1 MVRILTINQK
11 NYKTKKINPMKKTA
25 IYIGLLLAGLLLG
38 WLLFGGTST
47 NEHNH
52 EHSTET
58 KANQMWTC
66 SMHPQIMK
74 TEPGDCPICGMDLI
88 PAEAGAEGLST
99 DEFKLT
105 ENAMKLANIQTT
117 IIGATDGTDNTLKLS
132 GKIVANEKKNAVQ
145 VSYFSGRIEEL
156 FINFTGEQIKKGQ
169 KLATIYSPELFA
181 AQQELLTA
189 KSLKASQPQL
199 YKAVRNK
206 LKLWKLSE
214 EQINSIEQTGKVIEN
229 FPVYA
234 TISGTVSEKIVEV
247 GQTVKAGQGLFKI
260 ADLNSLWAEFDVYE
274 NQISQIKTGQVI
286 EIRTNALPGK
296 VIETKVSFIDPVL
309 DNNTR
314 TVTMRADIR
323 NSNAEFKPG
332 MFVSGILTLETSSE
346 TIMVPSSA
354 ILWTGKRS
362 LVYVK
367 TKADQPVFEMRTIQI
382 GKKIGD
388 SYEVVSGLKSGEEIV
403 SNGTFTVDAAAQLQ
417 GKKSM
422 MNQTD
427 ETSKKMGMS
436 NERMK
441 VSAKFQTQLKSVFE
455 AYIPLKDAL
464 IKGDFKTAKQYSNT
478 MKINLSKVDMKLL
491 KGDAHNDWMT
501 ISKSLAGFT
510 RQFENAS
517 EIKGQRSI
525 FKPLSEQL
533 ILAIEKY
540 GINQEVYAQFC
551 PMADNDKGG
560 YWLSVEDKILN
571 PYFGDQML
579 GCGEV
584 AKTIQ

>member
-1 MVRILTINQK
+1 
-11 NYKTKKINPMKKTA
+11 MKKTA
-25 IYIGLLLAGLLLG
+25 LYIGLLLAGLLLG
-38 WLLFGGTST
+38 WLLFGGNAT

-88 PAEAGAEGLST
+88 PAEAGAQGLSA

-117 IIGATDGTDNTLKLS
+117 IIGTADGSENIIELS
-132 GKIVANEKKNAVQ
+132 GKIEANEKKNAVQ

-274 NQISQIKTGQVI
+274 NQISQIKTGQAI

-296 VIETKVSFIDPVL
+296 VIETKVSFIDPIV
-309 DNNTR
+309 NGNTR

-323 NSNAEFKPG
+323 NSKAEFKPG
-332 MFVSGILTLETSSE
+332 MFISGTLTQATTSE
-346 TIMVPSSA
+346 RLMVPSSA
-354 ILWTGKRS
+354 VLWTGKRS
-362 LVYVK
+362 LVYIK

-427 ETSKKMGMS
+427 ETSMKIGMS

-441 VSAKFQTQLKSVFE
+441 VNAKFQTQLKSVFD
-455 AYIPLKDAL
+455 AYINLKDAL

-478 MKINLSKVDMKLL
+478 MKINLSRVDMKLL
-491 KGDAHNDWMT
+491 KGDSHNDWMT
-501 ISKSLAGFT
+501 ISKSLTGFT

-517 EIKGQRSI
+517 EIKGQRSV

-560 YWLSVEDKILN
+560 YWLSLEDKILN

>member
-1 MVRILTINQK
+1 
-11 NYKTKKINPMKKTA
+11 MKKTT

-38 WLLFGGTST
+38 WVLFGGNAT

-58 KANQMWTC
+58 KVNQMWTC

-74 TEPGDCPICGMDLI
+74 TEAGDCPICGMDLI
-88 PAEAGAEGLST
+88 PAEAGAEGLSAN
-99 DEFKLT
+99 EFKLT

-117 IIGATDGTDNTLKLS
+117 IIGAADGSENTLELS
-132 GKIVANEKKNAVQ
+132 GEIVANEKKNAVQ

-169 KLATIYSPELFA
+169 KLAAIYSPVLFA

-214 EQINSIEQTGKVIEN
+214 DQINSIEQTGKVIEN

-234 TISGTVSEKIVEV
+234 TVSGTVSEKMVEV
-247 GQTVKAGQGLFKI
+247 GGTVKAGQGLFKI

-274 NQISQIKTGQVI
+274 NQISQIKTGQAI

-296 VIETKVSFIDPVL
+296 VIATKVSFIDPIL
-309 DNNTR
+309 NGNTR

-332 MFVSGILTLETSSE
+332 MFVSGTLTLATSSG

-354 ILWTGKRS
+354 VLWTGKRS

-367 TKADQPVFEMRTIQI
+367 SKADQPVFEMRTIQI

-388 SYEVVSGLKSGEEIV
+388 SYEVISGLKSGEEIV
-403 SNGTFTVDAAAQLQ
+403 SNGAFTVDAAAQLQ

-427 ETSKKMGMS
+427 ETSLKMRMS
-436 NERMK
+436 NERIK
-441 VSAKFQTQLKSVFE
+441 VSTRFQAQLKSVFD
-455 AYIPLKDAL
+455 AYISLKDAL
-464 IKGDFKTAKQYSNT
+464 IKGEFKTANQYSKAMNT
-478 MKINLSKVDMKLL
+478 NLSKVDMKLL

-501 ISKSLAGFT
+501 ISKSLT
-510 RQFENAS
+510 DLTKLLENAS
-517 EIKGQRSI
+517 EIKGQRSV

-540 GINQEVYAQFC
+540 GIDQEVYAQFC

-560 YWLSVEDKILN
+560 YWLSIEDKILN
-571 PYFGDQML
+571 PYFGDMML

>member
-1 MVRILTINQK
+1 
-11 NYKTKKINPMKKTA
+11 MKKTT

-38 WLLFGGTST
+38 WVLFGGNAT

-74 TEPGDCPICGMDLI
+74 TEAGDCPICGMDLI
-88 PAEAGAEGLST
+88 QAVAGAEGLSV

-117 IIGATDGTDNTLKLS
+117 IIGSTDGSENTLELS
-132 GKIVANEKKNAVQ
+132 GEIVANEKKNAVQ

-189 KSLKASQPQL
+189 KSLKTSQKQL

-234 TISGTVSEKIVEV
+234 TVSGTVSEKMIEV

-274 NQISQIKTGQVI
+274 NQISQIKTNQAI

-296 VIETKVSFIDPVL
+296 VIATKISFIDPIV
-309 DNNTR
+309 NGNTR
-314 TVTMRADIR
+314 TITMRADIR

-332 MFVSGILTLETSSE
+332 MFVSGTLTLATSSG

-354 ILWTGKRS
+354 VLWTGKRS

-367 TKADQPVFEMRTIQI
+367 TKADRPVFEMRTIQI

-388 SYEVVSGLKSGEEIV
+388 SYEVISGLKSGEEIV

-441 VSAKFQTQLKSVFE
+441 VSAKFQTQLKSVFD
-455 AYIPLKDAL
+455 AYINLKDAL
-464 IKGDFKTAKQYSNT
+464 IKGDFKTANQYSKAMNT
-478 MKINLSKVDMKLL
+478 NLSEVDMKLL
-491 KGDAHNDWMT
+491 KGDSHNDWMT
-501 ISKSLAGFT
+501 ISKNLTGLT
-510 RQFENAS
+510 EQFENAS
-517 EIKGQRSI
+517 DIKGQRAV
-525 FKPLSEQL
+525 FKPLSEKL

>member
-1 MVRILTINQK
+1 
-11 NYKTKKINPMKKTA
+11 MKKTT

-38 WLLFGGTST
+38 WVLFGGNAT

-74 TEPGDCPICGMDLI
+74 TEAGDCPICGMDLI
-88 PAEAGAEGLST
+88 PAVAGAEGLSV

-117 IIGATDGTDNTLKLS
+117 IIGSTDGSENTLELS
-132 GKIVANEKKNAVQ
+132 GEIVANEKKNAVQ

-169 KLATIYSPELFA
+169 KLASIYSPELFA
-181 AQQELLTA
+181 AQQELLTS

-214 EQINSIEQTGKVIEN
+214 EQINSIEQTGKVVEN

-234 TISGTVSEKIVEV
+234 TVSGTVSEKMIEV

-274 NQISQIKTGQVI
+274 NQISQIKTNQAI

-296 VIETKVSFIDPVL
+296 VIATKISFIDPIV
-309 DNNTR
+309 NGNTR

-323 NSNAEFKPG
+323 NSTAEFKPG
-332 MFVSGILTLETSSE
+332 MFVSGTLTLETASA

-354 ILWTGKRS
+354 VLWTGKRS

-367 TKADQPVFEMRTIQI
+367 TKANQPVFEMRSIQI

-388 SYEVVSGLKSGEEIV
+388 AYEVISGLKSGEEIV
-403 SNGTFTVDAAAQLQ
+403 SNGAFTVDAAAQLQ

-427 ETSKKMGMS
+427 ETSMKMGMS
-436 NERMK
+436 YERMK
-441 VSAKFQTQLKSVFE
+441 VSAKFQAQLKSIFNT
-455 AYIPLKDAL
+455 YISLKDAL
-464 IKGDFKTAKQYSNT
+464 IKENFKAAKQHSSA
-478 MKINLSKVDMKLL
+478 MKTNLSKVDMKLL
-491 KGDAHNDWMT
+491 KGASHKDWMT
-501 ISKSLAGFT
+501 ISKNLTGLT
-510 RQFENAS
+510 EQFENAS
-517 EIKGQRSI
+517 DIKGQRAV
-525 FKPLSEQL
+525 FKPLSEQF

-571 PYFGDQML
+571 PYFGDHML

>member
-1 MVRILTINQK
+1 
-11 NYKTKKINPMKKTA
+11 MKKTA
-25 IYIGLLLAGLLLG
+25 LYIGLLLAGLLLG
-38 WLLFGGTST
+38 WLLFGGNAT

-88 PAEAGAEGLST
+88 PAEAGAEGLSA

-117 IIGATDGTDNTLKLS
+117 IIGAADGSENTLKLS

-189 KSLKASQPQL
+189 KSLKATQPQL

-234 TISGTVSEKIVEV
+234 TISGTVSEKMVEV

-274 NQISQIKTGQVI
+274 NQISQIKTGQAI
-286 EIRTNALPGK
+286 EIQTNALPGK
-296 VIETKVSFIDPVL
+296 VIATKVSFIDPIV
-309 DNNTR
+309 NGNTR

-332 MFVSGILTLETSSE
+332 MFVSGTLTLATSSG

-354 ILWTGKRS
+354 VLWTGKRS

-382 GKKIGD
+382 GKKTGD
-388 SYEVVSGLKSGEEIV
+388 SYEVISGLKSGEEIV
-403 SNGTFTVDAAAQLQ
+403 SNGAFTVDAAAQLQ

-422 MNQTD
+422 MNQTN
-427 ETSKKMGMS
+427 ETSMKMGMS

-441 VSAKFQTQLKSVFE
+441 VSTKFQTQLKSVFD
-455 AYIPLKDAL
+455 AYISLKDAL
-464 IKGDFKTAKQYSNT
+464 IKGDFKTAKQYSNAMNT
-478 MKINLSKVDMKLL
+478 NLSEVDMKLL
-491 KGDAHNDWMT
+491 KGDAHNDWMM
-501 ISKSLAGFT
+501 ISKNLTGLT
-510 RQFENAS
+510 EQFENAS
-517 EIKGQRSI
+517 DIKGQRAV
-525 FKPLSEQL
+525 FKPLSEQF

-540 GINQEVYAQFC
+540 GINQQVYAQFC

>member
-1 MVRILTINQK
+1 
-11 NYKTKKINPMKKTA
+11 MKKTA

-38 WLLFGGTST
+38 WLLFGGTSS

-58 KANQMWTC
+58 TDNQMWTC

-274 NQISQIKTGQVI
+274 NQISQIKTGQAI

-296 VIETKVSFIDPVL
+296 VIATKVSFIDPVL
-309 DNNTR
+309 DSNTR

-323 NSNAEFKPG
+323 NSNAKFKPG
-332 MFVSGILTLETSSE
+332 MFVSGTLALETALE
-346 TIMVPSSA
+346 TIIVPSSA
-354 ILWTGKRS
+354 VLWTGKRS

-388 SYEVVSGLKSGEEIV
+388 SYEVISGLKSGEEIV

-427 ETSKKMGMS
+427 ETSLKMGMS

-441 VSAKFQTQLKSVFE
+441 VNAKFQTQLKSVFE
-455 AYIPLKDAL
+455 AYIRLKDAL

-501 ISKSLAGFT
+501 ISKSLTRFT

-517 EIKGQRSI
+517 DIKGQRAV
-525 FKPLSEQL
+525 FKPLSEKL

>member
-1 MVRILTINQK
+1 
-11 NYKTKKINPMKKTA
+11 MKKTA

-88 PAEAGAEGLST
+88 PAEAGAQGLSA

-117 IIGATDGTDNTLKLS
+117 IIGTADGSENIIELS
-132 GKIVANEKKNAVQ
+132 GKIEANEKKNAVQ

-274 NQISQIKTGQVI
+274 NQISQIKTGQAI

-296 VIETKVSFIDPVL
+296 VIETKVSFIDPIV
-309 DNNTR
+309 NGNTR

-323 NSNAEFKPG
+323 NSKAEFKPG
-332 MFVSGILTLETSSE
+332 MFISGTLTQATTSE
-346 TIMVPSSA
+346 RLMVPSSA
-354 ILWTGKRS
+354 VLWTGKRS
-362 LVYVK
+362 LVYIK

-427 ETSKKMGMS
+427 ETSLKMGMS
-436 NERMK
+436 YERMK
-441 VSAKFQTQLKSVFE
+441 VSTRFQGQLKSVFD
-455 AYIPLKDAL
+455 AYINLKDAL
-464 IKGDFKTAKQYSNT
+464 IKGDFKTANQYSKAMST
-478 MKINLSKVDMKLL
+478 NLSKVDMKLL
-491 KGDAHNDWMT
+491 KGDAHNDWMM
-501 ISKSLAGFT
+501 ISKNLTGLT
-510 RQFENAS
+510 EQFENAS
-517 EIKGQRSI
+517 DINGQRAV
-525 FKPLSEQL
+525 FKPLSEQF

-571 PYFGDQML
+571 PYFGDHML

>member
-1 MVRILTINQK
+1 
-11 NYKTKKINPMKKTA
+11 MKKTA

-38 WLLFGGTST
+38 WLLFGGNAT
-47 NEHNH
+47 NEHDH

-88 PAEAGAEGLST
+88 PAEAGAQGLSA

-117 IIGATDGTDNTLKLS
+117 IIGTADGSENIIELS

-189 KSLKASQPQL
+189 KSLKASQSQL

-206 LKLWKLSE
+206 LNLWKLSE

-260 ADLNSLWAEFDVYE
+260 ADLNSLWVEFDLYE

-455 AYIPLKDAL
+455 AYISLKDAL

>member
-1 MVRILTINQK
+1 
-11 NYKTKKINPMKKTA
+11 MKKTA

-38 WLLFGGTST
+38 WLLFGGTSS

-58 KANQMWTC
+58 TDNQMWTC

-274 NQISQIKTGQVI
+274 NQISQIKTGQAI

-296 VIETKVSFIDPVL
+296 VIATKVSFIDPVL
-309 DNNTR
+309 DSNTR

-332 MFVSGILTLETSSE
+332 MFVSGTLALETALE
-346 TIMVPSSA
+346 TIIVPSSA
-354 ILWTGKRS
+354 VLWTGKRS

-388 SYEVVSGLKSGEEIV
+388 SYEVISGLKSGEEIV

-427 ETSKKMGMS
+427 ETSLKMGMS

-441 VSAKFQTQLKSVFE
+441 VNAKFQTQLKSVFE
-455 AYIPLKDAL
+455 AYIRLKDAL

-501 ISKSLAGFT
+501 ISKSLTGFT

-517 EIKGQRSI
+517 DIKGQRAV
-525 FKPLSEQL
+525 FKPLSEKL

>member
-1 MVRILTINQK
+1 
-11 NYKTKKINPMKKTA
+11 MKKTT

-38 WLLFGGTST
+38 WVLFGGNAT

-74 TEPGDCPICGMDLI
+74 TEAGDCPICGMDLI
-88 PAEAGAEGLST
+88 PAEAGAEGLSAN
-99 DEFKLT
+99 EFKLT

-117 IIGATDGTDNTLKLS
+117 IIGAADGSENTLELS
-132 GKIVANEKKNAVQ
+132 GEIVANEKKNAVQ

-169 KLATIYSPELFA
+169 KLASIYSPELFA

-214 EQINSIEQTGKVIEN
+214 EQINSIEQTGKVVEN

-234 TISGTVSEKIVEV
+234 TVSGTVSEKMVEV

-274 NQISQIKTGQVI
+274 NQISQIKTNQAI

-296 VIETKVSFIDPVL
+296 VIATKISFIDPIV
-309 DNNTR
+309 NGNTR
-314 TVTMRADIR
+314 TITMRADIR

-332 MFVSGILTLETSSE
+332 MFVSGTLTLATTSE

-354 ILWTGKRS
+354 VLWTGKRS

-367 TKADQPVFEMRTIQI
+367 TKANQPVFEMRTIQI

-388 SYEVVSGLKSGEEIV
+388 AYEVISGLKSGEEIV
-403 SNGTFTVDAAAQLQ
+403 SNGAFTVDAAAQLQ

-427 ETSKKMGMS
+427 ETSLKMGMS

-441 VSAKFQTQLKSVFE
+441 VSAKFRTQLKSVFD
-455 AYIPLKDAL
+455 AYINLKDAL
-464 IKGDFKTAKQYSNT
+464 IKGDFKTANQYSKAMST
-478 MKINLSKVDMKLL
+478 NLSKVDMKLL

-501 ISKSLAGFT
+501 ISKSLTRFT

-517 EIKGQRSI
+517 EIKGQRSV
-525 FKPLSEQL
+525 FKPLSEQF

>member
-1 MVRILTINQK
+1 
-11 NYKTKKINPMKKTA
+11 MKKTA
-25 IYIGLLLAGLLLG
+25 LYIGLLLTGLLLG
-38 WLLFGGTST
+38 WVLFGGNTT

-52 EHSTET
+52 EYRTEK

-88 PAEAGAEGLST
+88 PAEAGAEGLSV

-117 IIGATDGTDNTLKLS
+117 IIGAPDGSENTLELS
-132 GKIVANEKKNAVQ
+132 GQIVANEKKNAVQ

-169 KLATIYSPELFA
+169 KLATIYSPVLFA

-189 KSLKASQPQL
+189 KSLKTSQPQL

-214 EQINSIEQTGKVIEN
+214 EQINSIEQTGKVVEN

-234 TISGTVSEKIVEV
+234 TVSGTVSEKMIEV

-274 NQISQIKTGQVI
+274 NQISQIKTNQAI

-296 VIETKVSFIDPVL
+296 VIATKISFIDPIV
-309 DNNTR
+309 NGNTR
-314 TVTMRADIR
+314 TITMRADIR

-332 MFVSGILTLETSSE
+332 MFVSGTLTLATTSE
-346 TIMVPSSA
+346 ILMIPSSA
-354 ILWTGKRS
+354 VLWTGKRS
-362 LVYVK
+362 LVYLK
-367 TKADQPVFEMRTIQI
+367 TEANQPVFEMRTIQI

-388 SYEVVSGLKSGEEIV
+388 FYEVISGLKSGEEIV

-422 MNQTD
+422 MNQPD
-427 ETSKKMGMS
+427 ETSMKMGMS

-441 VSAKFQTQLKSVFE
+441 VNAKFQAQLKSIFNT
-455 AYIPLKDAL
+455 YISVKDAL
-464 IKGDFKTAKQYSNT
+464 IKENFKAAKQHSSA
-478 MKINLSKVDMKLL
+478 MKTNLSKVDMKLL
-491 KGDAHNDWMT
+491 KGASHKDWMT
-501 ISKSLAGFT
+501 ISKNLTGLT
-510 RQFENAS
+510 EQFENAS
-517 EIKGQRSI
+517 DIKGQRAV
-525 FKPLSEQL
+525 FKPLSEKL

>member
-1 MVRILTINQK
+1 
-11 NYKTKKINPMKKTA
+11 MKKTA

-88 PAEAGAEGLST
+88 PAEAGAQGLSA

-117 IIGATDGTDNTLKLS
+117 IIGTADGSENIIELS
-132 GKIVANEKKNAVQ
+132 GKIEANEKKNAVQ

-189 KSLKASQPQL
+189 KSLKVSQPQL

-206 LKLWKLSE
+206 LKLWKLSD

-274 NQISQIKTGQVI
+274 NQISQIKTGQAI

-296 VIETKVSFIDPVL
+296 VIETKVSFIDPIV
-309 DNNTR
+309 NGNTR

-323 NSNAEFKPG
+323 NSKAEFKPG
-332 MFVSGILTLETSSE
+332 MFISGTLTQATTSE
-346 TIMVPSSA
+346 RLMVPSSA
-354 ILWTGKRS
+354 VLWTGKRS
-362 LVYVK
+362 LVYIK

-427 ETSKKMGMS
+427 ETSMKIGMS

-441 VSAKFQTQLKSVFE
+441 VNAKFQTQLKSVFD
-455 AYIPLKDAL
+455 AYINLKDAL

-478 MKINLSKVDMKLL
+478 MKINLSRVDMKLL
-491 KGDAHNDWMT
+491 KGDSHNDWMT
-501 ISKSLAGFT
+501 ISKSLTGFT

-517 EIKGQRSI
+517 EIKGQRSV

-560 YWLSVEDKILN
+560 YWLSLEDKILN

>member
-1 MVRILTINQK
+1 
-11 NYKTKKINPMKKTA
+11 MKKTA

-38 WLLFGGTST
+38 WLLFGGNAT
-47 NEHNH
+47 NEHDH

-88 PAEAGAEGLST
+88 PAEAGAQGLSA

-117 IIGATDGTDNTLKLS
+117 IIGTADGSENIIELS

-189 KSLKASQPQL
+189 KSLKASQSQL

-206 LKLWKLSE
+206 LNLWKLSE

-260 ADLNSLWAEFDVYE
+260 ADLNSLWVEFDLYE

-422 MNQTD
+422 MNQTY
-427 ETSKKMGMS
+427 ETSMKMGMS
-436 NERMK
+436 YERMK
-441 VSAKFQTQLKSVFE
+441 VSAKFQAQLKSIFNT
-455 AYIPLKDAL
+455 YISVKDAL
-464 IKGDFKTAKQYSNT
+464 IKENFKAAKQHSSA
-478 MKINLSKVDMKLL
+478 MKTNLSKVDMKLL
-491 KGDAHNDWMT
+491 KGASHKDWMT
-501 ISKSLAGFT
+501 ISKNLTGLT
-510 RQFENAS
+510 EQFENAS
-517 EIKGQRSI
+517 DIKGQRAV
-525 FKPLSEQL
+525 FKPLSEKL

>member
-1 MVRILTINQK
+1 
-11 NYKTKKINPMKKTA
+11 MKKTT
-25 IYIGLLLAGLLLG
+25 IYIGLLLTGLLLG
-38 WLLFGGTST
+38 WVLFGGNAT

-74 TEPGDCPICGMDLI
+74 TEAGDCPICGMDLI
-88 PAEAGAEGLST
+88 QAVAGAEGLSV

-117 IIGATDGTDNTLKLS
+117 IIGSTDGSENTLELS
-132 GKIVANEKKNAVQ
+132 GEIVANEKKNAVQ

-189 KSLKASQPQL
+189 KSLKTSQKQL

-234 TISGTVSEKIVEV
+234 TVSGTVSEKMIEV

-274 NQISQIKTGQVI
+274 NQISQIKTNQAI

-296 VIETKVSFIDPVL
+296 VIATKISFIDPIV
-309 DNNTR
+309 NGNTR
-314 TVTMRADIR
+314 TITMRADIR

-332 MFVSGILTLETSSE
+332 MFVSGTLTLATSSG

-354 ILWTGKRS
+354 VLWTGKRS

-367 TKADQPVFEMRTIQI
+367 TKADRPVFEMRTIQI

-388 SYEVVSGLKSGEEIV
+388 SYEVISGLKSGEEIV

-436 NERMK
+436 NERRK
-441 VSAKFQTQLKSVFE
+441 VSAKFQTQLKSVFD
-455 AYIPLKDAL
+455 AYINLKDAL
-464 IKGDFKTAKQYSNT
+464 IKGDFKTANQYSKAMNT
-478 MKINLSKVDMKLL
+478 NLSEVDMKLL
-491 KGDAHNDWMT
+491 KGDSHNDWMT
-501 ISKSLAGFT
+501 ISKNLTGLT
-510 RQFENAS
+510 EQFENAS
-517 EIKGQRSI
+517 DIKGQRAV
-525 FKPLSEQL
+525 FKPLSEKL

>member
-1 MVRILTINQK
+1 
-11 NYKTKKINPMKKTA
+11 MKKTT

-38 WLLFGGTST
+38 WVLFGGNST
-47 NEHNH
+47 NEHHH

-74 TEPGDCPICGMDLI
+74 TEAGDCPICGMDLI
-88 PAEAGAEGLST
+88 PAEAGAEGLSV

-117 IIGATDGTDNTLKLS
+117 IIGSTDGSENTLELS
-132 GKIVANEKKNAVQ
+132 GEIVANEKKNAVQ

-169 KLATIYSPELFA
+169 KLATIYSPVLFA
-181 AQQELLTA
+181 AQQELLTS
-189 KSLKASQPQL
+189 KSLKASQPKL

-214 EQINSIEQTGKVIEN
+214 DQINSIEQTGKVIEN

-234 TISGTVSEKIVEV
+234 TISGTVSEKMVEV
-247 GQTVKAGQGLFKI
+247 GETVKAGQGLFKI

-274 NQISQIKTGQVI
+274 NQISQIKIGQAI

-296 VIETKVSFIDPVL
+296 VIATKVSFIDPIV
-309 DNNTR
+309 NGNTR

-323 NSNAEFKPG
+323 NSTAEFKPG
-332 MFVSGILTLETSSE
+332 MFVSGTLTLATTSE

-354 ILWTGKRS
+354 VLWTGKRS

-367 TKADQPVFEMRTIQI
+367 TKGDQPVFEMRTIQI

-388 SYEVVSGLKSGEEIV
+388 SYEVISGLKSGEEIV
-403 SNGTFTVDAAAQLQ
+403 SNGAFTVDAAAQLQ

-427 ETSKKMGMS
+427 ETSLKMGMS
-436 NERMK
+436 YERMK
-441 VSAKFQTQLKSVFE
+441 VSTRFQGQLKSVFD
-455 AYIPLKDAL
+455 AYINLKDAL
-464 IKGDFKTAKQYSNT
+464 IKGDFKMANQYSKAMST
-478 MKINLSKVDMKLL
+478 NLSKVDMKLL

-501 ISKSLAGFT
+501 ISKSLTGFT
-510 RQFENAS
+510 KQFENAS
-517 EIKGQRSI
+517 DLKGQREV
-525 FKPLSEQL
+525 FKPMSEQF

-560 YWLSVEDKILN
+560 YWLSIEDKILN

-584 AKTIQ
+584 AKKIQ